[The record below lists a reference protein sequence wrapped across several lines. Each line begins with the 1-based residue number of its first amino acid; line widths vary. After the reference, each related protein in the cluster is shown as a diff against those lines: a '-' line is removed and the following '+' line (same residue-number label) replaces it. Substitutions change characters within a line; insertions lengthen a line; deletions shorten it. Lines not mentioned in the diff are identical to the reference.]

1 VSARAVGV
9 LLLVAGCTTS
19 LPAMPGQYFGSYVFK
34 GQLVVD
40 PRAPQTTTCLLDG
53 GVIFWP
59 SVVQF
64 SAQVS
69 WLPDAGVVY
78 WQIQN
83 GPLRPG
89 TFSGAA
95 ITVSTD
101 SAAQVSGCGCA
112 GTVTETVTLSQ
123 VDRDSGSAPPEL
135 TYPVAGWAGGVV
147 DQLAPMPSIP
157 GFNVCE
163 PDAGPGCGLNCQ
175 LVYAVLGTPG
185 LP

>member
-1 VSARAVGV
+1 VRARAVGA

-19 LPAMPGQYFGSYVFK
+19 LPVLPGQSFGSYLFT
-34 GQLVVD
+34 GQLIVD
-40 PRAPQTTTCLLDG
+40 PQAPQTTTCLLDG
-53 GVIFWP
+53 GLIFWP

-64 SAQVS
+64 SAQLS
-69 WLPDAGVVY
+69 WVPDAGKIY

-83 GPLRPG
+83 GPLREG
-89 TFSGAA
+89 TFSGAV
-95 ITVSTD
+95 ITVS
-101 SAAQVSGCGCA
+101 SSGAAQVSGCGCA

-123 VDRDSGSAPPEL
+123 VSPDSGSAPPVL
-135 TYPVAGWAGGVV
+135 SYPVVGWAGGVV
-147 DQLAPMPSIP
+147 DQLAPTPSYA

-175 LVYAVLGTPG
+175 LVYAVVGRPG